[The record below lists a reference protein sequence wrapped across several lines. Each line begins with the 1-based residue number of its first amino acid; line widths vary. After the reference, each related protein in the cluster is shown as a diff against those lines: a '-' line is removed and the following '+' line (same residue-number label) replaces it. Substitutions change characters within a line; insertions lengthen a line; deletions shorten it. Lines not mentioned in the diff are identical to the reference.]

1 MILTHFPSTFYI
13 SKCTLLATTDPSSIP
28 LKTKGGG
35 GGTTVSK
42 QRVLTNVRHL
52 SNVRFL
58 LEKRITYGGSRAPKD
73 QPLSY
78 TLFFKFFLP
87 FYGLWLTLLRPSCN
101 RMKLNGEQN
110 MFTTLIDTVGWKQ
123 R

>member
-1 MILTHFPSTFYI
+1 MRGVARIFQR
-13 SKCTLLATTDPSSIP
+13 
-28 LKTKGGG
+28 GG

-58 LEKRITYGGSRAPKD
+58 LEKRITYGGSRAPQD

-78 TLFFKFFLP
+78 TLFFKFFWP
-87 FYGLWLTLLRPSCN
+87 FYGLWLNLLRPSCK

-110 MFTTLIDTVGWKQ
+110 MFTTLIDTVGWK
-123 R
+123 

>member
-1 MILTHFPSTFYI
+1 MRGVARIFQ
-13 SKCTLLATTDPSSIP
+13 
-28 LKTKGGG
+28 G

-78 TLFFKFFLP
+78 TLFFKFFLVV
-87 FYGLWLTLLRPSCN
+87 LRLMVNSIETL
-101 RMKLNGEQN
+101 
-110 MFTTLIDTVGWKQ
+110 V
-123 R
+123 

>member
-1 MILTHFPSTFYI
+1 MRGVARIFQR
-13 SKCTLLATTDPSSIP
+13 
-28 LKTKGGG
+28 GG

-58 LEKRITYGGSRAPKD
+58 LEERITYGGSRAPQD

-78 TLFFKFFLP
+78 TLFFKFFGR
-87 FYGLWLTLLRPSCN
+87 FTAYG
-101 RMKLNGEQN
+101 
-110 MFTTLIDTVGWKQ
+110 
-123 R
+123 